1 MRGFVVAALAAFFT
15 GSSFVY
21 ADVQSGPLVGPV
33 PSAVKVFV
41 TTGDAAGKE
50 LDLVADRAAK
60 PTLVAF
66 VPAEKWGR
74 PTGRFFRELDAGLK
88 EIPQSQLVVVW
99 LSADHTASREYLPKA
114 QMSLKFE
121 STVLTDFTGD
131 AGGPPEWGINGQA
144 DLTVVALRDGKVLKS
159 WGFVSVN
166 ETLAKDV
173 LSTLKDGPK

>member
-1 MRGFVVAALAAFFT
+1 MKCFLMAALAALFA
-15 GSSFVY
+15 GPSVVN
-21 ADVQSGPLVGPV
+21 ADVQSGPLAGPV

-41 TTGDAAGKE
+41 ATGDAAGKE
-50 LDLVADRAAK
+50 LDIIADRGAQ

-74 PTGRFFRELDAGLK
+74 PTGRFFRELDTGLK
-88 EIPQSQLVVVW
+88 DVPQGKLVVVW
-99 LSADHTASREYLPKA
+99 LSADHAASREYLPKA

-121 STVLTDFTGD
+121 STVFTDFTGD

-144 DLTVVALRDGKVLKS
+144 DVTVVALRAGQVLKS

-166 ETLAKDV
+166 ETVAKDV
-173 LSTLKDGPK
+173 LTPLKSRPE

>member
-1 MRGFVVAALAAFFT
+1 MRVFVLAALAALVS
-15 GSSFVY
+15 GPSLVR
-21 ADVQSGPLVGPV
+21 ADVQSGPLTGPV

-41 TTGDAAGKE
+41 ATGDAAGKE
-50 LDLVADRAAK
+50 LDIVADRAAK

-66 VPAEKWGR
+66 VPTEKWGR
-74 PTGRFFRELDAGLK
+74 PTGRFFRALDAGLK
-88 EIPQSQLVVVW
+88 EIPQGQLVVIW
-99 LSADHTASREYLPKA
+99 LAADHAASREYLPKA

-144 DLTVVALRDGKVLKS
+144 DVTVVAVRDGKVLKS

-166 ETLAKDV
+166 ETLAREV